1 MKDTVKVVA
10 LNDFEIE
17 GAFKMA
23 GYIREFGKGFRW
35 NYSVP
40 GHEIMRYVVE
50 EASDSRV
57 TVSGV
62 LGVRRFRF
70 AVKNGEVIF
79 STVNCISPAALFYDF
94 SRILTIKNAEIAK
107 ILKPSTDA
115 IDTFSADINDYY
127 LVNNSYSESISKSFR
142 QGIERRMEKEYAS
155 GMFYLLLGA
164 AGFGDERVQRK
175 ARAFSESSFFDK
187 TALAAVFCR
196 GRGVPVYF
204 AEGGVYYPLKE
215 KDYCE
220 SIQEDFSRIFMK
232 TAGGKTPI
240 MQINE

>member
-23 GYIREFGKGFRW
+23 GYIREFGKGFRR
-35 NYSVP
+35 NHSIP
-40 GHEIMRYVVE
+40 GHDIMRYVVE

-57 TVSGV
+57 SVSGA
-62 LGVRRFRF
+62 LGAPRFRF
-70 AVKNGEVIF
+70 AVKGDQVIF
-79 STVNCISPAALFYDF
+79 STVNSIWPAALFYDF
-94 SRILTIKNAEIAK
+94 SRILAIEKAEIAK
-107 ILKPSTDA
+107 ILTPATDVIDAFST
-115 IDTFSADINDYY
+115 DINDYY
-127 LVNNSYSESISKSFR
+127 LTNDSYSESISKSFR
-142 QGIERRMEKEYAS
+142 KGIEQRLDKAYIS

-164 AGFGDERVQRK
+164 AGFGDERIQRK
-175 ARAFSESSFFDK
+175 ARAFSESSFFEK

-232 TAGGKTPI
+232 CTGGITPKF
-240 MQINE
+240 QIGK